1 LWRMN
6 TRRMEAEVVRDS
18 VLALGGS
25 LDLTTG
31 GPPIEHTQGQTVLRR
46 SLYFRQDKERQM
58 MFLSL
63 FDGAKVSECYER
75 KSTVAP
81 QQALALFNSRIAAG
95 QARRIADDYSTQSGS
110 EFVTAL
116 FEHVLCREPSDEEL
130 AECAAFL
137 AEFKESPEARRQLAL
152 VLLNHNDFVTIR

>member
-1 LWRMN
+1 
-6 TRRMEAEVVRDS
+6 
-18 VLALGGS
+18 
-25 LDLTTG
+25 
-31 GPPIEHTQGQTVLRR
+31 
-46 SLYFRQDKERQM
+46 M